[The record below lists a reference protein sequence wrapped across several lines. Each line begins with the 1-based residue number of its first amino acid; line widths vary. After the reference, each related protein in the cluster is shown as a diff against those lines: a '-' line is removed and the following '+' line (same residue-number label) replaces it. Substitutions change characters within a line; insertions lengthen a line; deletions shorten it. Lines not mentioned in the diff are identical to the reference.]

1 VLTIDPS
8 HQQVNPNTVEEHLFK
23 TNSHHY
29 GTGQASG
36 GASTWDAVRKPEEH
50 ETNHLKPISSIKSN
64 SSDDHRAYHGV
75 ISDTVSINNILG
87 NEANNL
93 TSNAPEL
100 GKHRSNNPD
109 DPASRIDHH
118 DPSTKEKFIGKVK
131 VLFAKATGDQD
142 MLSSGDALQK
152 GHMERGNK

>member
-1 VLTIDPS
+1 MLTIDPS
-8 HQQVNPNTVEEHLFK
+8 HQQVNPNAVDNHLFK
-23 TNSHHY
+23 ANSHHY
-29 GTGQASG
+29 GTGRPSG

-50 ETNHLKPISSIKSN
+50 ETAHLEPVSSKDSN
-64 SSDDHRAYHGV
+64 DSDEHRAYHGV
-75 ISDTVSINNILG
+75 IAGTASINNVLG

-100 GKHRSNNPD
+100 GKRRSNNPD

-118 DPSTKEKFIGKVK
+118 DPSAKENFVGKVK

-142 MLSSGDALQK
+142 MLSSGDALRK
-152 GHMERGNK
+152 GNMERGNK